1 MLSAVSAVSFSS
13 RDGLKTAFSLSWSG
27 DDETKDCS
35 RHHRHVQR
43 RITTSW
49 KFNFCWRVT
58 NSLRDEWVFM
68 NTLTYELL
76 KASMDPSKDLAIAM
90 CKLPLGGVCFRF

>member
-1 MLSAVSAVSFSS
+1 VGIYEHLV
-13 RDGLKTAFSLSWSG
+13 
-27 DDETKDCS
+27 
-35 RHHRHVQR
+35 
-43 RITTSW
+43 
-49 KFNFCWRVT
+49 
-58 NSLRDEWVFM
+58 EWVFM